1 MAIKIPGNRPSRLSS
16 LEPPAPFGLLMLGQ
30 LGFAAE
36 LDAARLGSL
45 PAILRPLHD
54 ALALILRKRTQECA
68 GYPWPLVAII
78 NRSDRGLAAR
88 FAINAVCCV
97 AILASRIGNGAAMP
111 NGCSTKVRPA
121 LCVAS

>member
-78 NRSDRGLAAR
+78 NPLTEGWRR
-88 FAINAVCCV
+88 
-97 AILASRIGNGAAMP
+97 ASRLTLYAALP
-111 NGCSTKVRPA
+111 F
-121 LCVAS
+121 